1 MDFLIFIFG
10 LFVGVMFFEPLIINV
25 VYFTNLDLF
34 NDIILTKKNSTKLK
48 EYYYKKILE
57 DEKKRLKI

>member
-10 LFVGVMFFEPLIINV
+10 LFAGIMFFEPLIINV

>member
-1 MDFLIFIFG
+1 MDYFIFILGFCFG
-10 LFVGVMFFEPLIINV
+10 IIFLEPIFINF